1 MATVGLLER
10 HADYTYSL
18 GREMIAM
25 GQAALSRH
33 RVIGFA
39 RQEASTIAAQERMNC
54 TVSILSGDHIA
65 IVGDTSSFLNAGSA
79 ATPLIPPF
87 GSVFLAWSSQ
97 EDIDAWIVRGGNIS
111 ADAKA
116 ALTGALEGVRNL
128 GFHMTAPI
136 DRVGLF
142 LEFARVD
149 GYADDA
155 SLARSVR
162 KIMGDLSRNVPYT
175 LTRFPN
181 DVMIQPELIAVPAF
195 GPEEEVALALTI
207 SGFTQPLSVQQISDY
222 VKILWSSCER
232 ITAVGGGRV
241 PASFSR
247 SVDLTW
253 PGSGQ

>member
-1 MATVGLLER
+1 
-10 HADYTYSL
+10 
-18 GREMIAM
+18 M

-39 RQEASTIAAQERMNC
+39 RQEAATIAAQVRMNC
-54 TVSILSGDHIA
+54 TVSILSGEHIA
-65 IVGDTSSFLNAGSA
+65 IVGNSGSFLDMGSS

-87 GSVFLAWSSQ
+87 GSVFLAWSPP
-97 EDIDAWIVRGGNIS
+97 EDVDAWIARAGNIS

-116 ALTGALEGVRNL
+116 ALCKGLEGVRTL
-128 GFHMTAPI
+128 GFHMTRPI

-162 KIMGDLSRNVPYT
+162 KVMGDLGRNTPYT
-175 LTRFPN
+175 LTQFGAGE
-181 DVMIQPELIAVPAF
+181 MILPEILALPAF
-195 GPEEEVALALTI
+195 GPEEEVSLALTI

-222 VKILWSSCER
+222 VKILRSACDR
-232 ITAVGGGRV
+232 ISAVGGGRT
-241 PASFSR
+241 PASFPR
-247 SVDLTW
+247 DVDFVH
-253 PGSGQ
+253 PAREQ